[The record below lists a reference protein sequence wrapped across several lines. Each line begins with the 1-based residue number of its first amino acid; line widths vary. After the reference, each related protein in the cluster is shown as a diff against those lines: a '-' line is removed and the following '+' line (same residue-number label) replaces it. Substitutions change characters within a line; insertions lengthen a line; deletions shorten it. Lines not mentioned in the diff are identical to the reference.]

1 MVNKL
6 SLPATDN
13 EVQTK
18 INEVVDDINT
28 NVVHKTG
35 NETIGGTKTFTNGEV
50 AIKMSRGSTAYTEI
64 MTTKGDANYTRTGG
78 FRNIENNNINES
90 TMYVTNDN
98 GSSIVGKISICRNT
112 SSGALYTIAPT
123 PTTSDNSDKIATTA
137 FVKSQGYITSSD
149 LIDKADT
156 DLSNLSATGEAKFTT
171 TETNAK
177 NYADSL
183 ASNYATSAQGALAD
197 TAVQPADLAGYATQT
212 WVDQQGYITGI
223 TSGDVT
229 TALGYTP
236 YDASNPNGYITP
248 SALSPYALSASLATV
263 ATSGS
268 YNDLLNK
275 PTVDQTYDET
285 STSAQSGVAVA
296 SAISGKADTDLSNI
310 NNLGKILVSGLS
322 MPSSKY
328 DNLTL
333 GVSGATYS
341 APANGWFVFARASS
355 ANNQFNS
362 IINVSAGGLRCDSYA
377 TSSGKWATV
386 FMPAKKGDTIQ
397 VEYNTSTD
405 KLFRFIYAEGE
416 NV

>member
-18 INEVVDDINT
+18 VNEVVDDINT

-35 NETIGGTKTFTNGEV
+35 NEKITGTKTFEGN
-50 AIKMSRGSTAYTEI
+50 SRIVVLRNSTVTYNTAPSSDTF
-64 MTTKGDANYTRTGG
+64 TDLS
-78 FRNIENNNINES
+78 FRDKNSDEMAVLEHVRYSNNNSAFRLMVKGVDGNWS
-90 TMYVTNDN
+90 T
-98 GSSIVGKISICRNT
+98 SLEVGKKADGTTYT
-112 SSGALYTIAPT
+112 SAPT

-137 FVKSQGYITSSD
+137 FVKSQGYITSSA
-149 LIDKADT
+149 LT
-156 DLSNLSATGEAKFTT
+156 D
-171 TETNAK
+171 
-177 NYADSL
+177 
-183 ASNYATSAQGALAD
+183 
-197 TAVQPADLAGYATQT
+197 
-212 WVDQQGYITGI
+212 
-223 TSGDVT
+223 
-229 TALGYTP
+229 
-236 YDASNPNGYITP
+236 
-248 SALSPYALSASLATV
+248 
-263 ATSGS
+263 
-268 YNDLLNK
+268 
-275 PTVDQTYDET
+275 
-285 STSAQSGVAVA
+285 
-296 SAISGKADTDLSNI
+296 KADTDLSNI
-310 NNLGKILVSGLS
+310 NNSGKILVSGLS

-328 DNLTL
+328 DDLTL

>member
-18 INEVVDDINT
+18 VNEVVDDINT

-35 NETIGGTKTFTNGEV
+35 DETIGGMKTFIRGTAG
-50 AIKMSRGSTAYTEI
+50 IRISRGSTAYTEI

-78 FRNIENNNINES
+78 FRNIEDNSINES
-90 TMYVTNDN
+90 LMYVTNDD
-98 GSSIVGKISICRNT
+98 GSDISGKISVLRNT
-112 SSGALYTIAPT
+112 TTGDVYTKAPT
-123 PTTSDNSDKIATTA
+123 PTTADNSDKIATTS
-137 FVKSQGYITSSD
+137 FVKSQGYITSSA
-149 LIDKADT
+149 LT
-156 DLSNLSATGEAKFTT
+156 D
-171 TETNAK
+171 
-177 NYADSL
+177 
-183 ASNYATSAQGALAD
+183 
-197 TAVQPADLAGYATQT
+197 
-212 WVDQQGYITGI
+212 
-223 TSGDVT
+223 
-229 TALGYTP
+229 
-236 YDASNPNGYITP
+236 
-248 SALSPYALSASLATV
+248 
-263 ATSGS
+263 
-268 YNDLLNK
+268 
-275 PTVDQTYDET
+275 
-285 STSAQSGVAVA
+285 
-296 SAISGKADTDLSNI
+296 KADTDLSNI

-328 DNLTL
+328 DDLTL

-377 TSSGKWATV
+377 TSSGKWTTV

-397 VEYNTSTD
+397 IEYNTSTD